1 LGLSE
6 NDAGIVSRT
15 AATDRAQIDALLTF
29 VGSTMPDLTPF
40 PTDRSPQVLV
50 ENRTSVGGRDLQFS
64 VYDTYQ
70 PAQSVSLHARNLLY
84 CGMVT
89 GRKTIYT
96 GEAEAPFDFLPG
108 ESLVVPAGRSIQIDF
123 PDAESEAPTTCI
135 TLEIEQG
142 KVQRI
147 VDRLNETMPRSAA
160 SGDWVVQ
167 DRFVHFSNTSAI
179 ENVLQTLV
187 TLFSENHAYRDA
199 LIDLNAAEL
208 VVRILQTEARSLL
221 LAGSEDRSPSHGLA
235 AAVQYVHDHLDRHVS
250 VEELAAVACMSRS
263 TFYRNFR
270 NEFGITPLQ
279 YVNQRRMERAQSL
292 LEDQER
298 TVTDVSYD
306 LGYSSVSHFITK
318 FREIVGVTP
327 KTFQE
332 RQVPAE

>member
-1 LGLSE
+1 
-6 NDAGIVSRT
+6 
-15 AATDRAQIDALLTF
+15 
-29 VGSTMPDLTPF
+29 MPDLTPF
-40 PTDRSPQVLV
+40 PADRSPQVLV

-70 PAQSVSLHARNLLY
+70 PAQSVALHARNLLY

-96 GEAEAPFDFLPG
+96 GEADAPFDFLPG

-123 PDAESEAPTTCI
+123 PDAETGDPTTCI
-135 TLEIEQG
+135 TLEIEQD

-147 VDRLNETMPRSAA
+147 VDRLNETTPRFAA
-160 SGDWVVQ
+160 SGDWSVE
-167 DRFVHFSNTSAI
+167 DRFVHFANTSAI

-187 TLFSENHAYRDA
+187 TLFSENHAHRDA

-221 LAGSEDRSPSHGLA
+221 LAGREERSSSHGLA
-235 AAVQYVHDHLDRHVS
+235 AAVQYVHDHLDRRIS
-250 VEELAAVACMSRS
+250 VEELAETACMSRS

-279 YVNQRRMERAQSL
+279 YVNQKRMERAQSL
-292 LEDQER
+292 LGNQER

-318 FREIVGVTP
+318 FKEIVGVTP